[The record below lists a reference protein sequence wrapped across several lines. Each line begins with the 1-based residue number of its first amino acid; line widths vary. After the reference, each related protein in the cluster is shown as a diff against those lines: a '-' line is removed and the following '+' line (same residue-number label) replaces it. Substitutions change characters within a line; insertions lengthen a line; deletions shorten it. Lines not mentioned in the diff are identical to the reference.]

1 MYNHSLYLFNSKGG
15 LHPFYP
21 ASQYVVLRENV
32 TSVNDLHGNV
42 VVPNMT
48 VAKLALCKHNNMNY
62 VNKLWSLFSNDT
74 LMKEVDAMI
83 CMFYPSDCQNYLIF
97 NKTTIFMPA
106 HRFFI
111 KRCKY
116 EEDERLLRWL
126 YDEPKAHVIV
136 VAAGRYDAEYLN
148 YYTGRRVPYVVASNI
163 LSYSPPTTY
172 SPTRDSFLYA
182 PFKFRTYTESI
193 IEQIHNA
200 CNRTG
205 FNCSVVKIRSAVRGP
220 FTLDDINSF
229 RATIVFPYAVLSYYL
244 ADLIASA
251 VPMFIPS
258 PRMIVQEKVLIDAK
272 TKDPSYCGAK
282 WQELP
287 KHPNSTHPYSPEDYD
302 PKAVEYWLQ
311 YAMFYTP
318 CSIVF
323 DSYDELAR
331 LMQTTDYAK
340 VYECNLLYR
349 KKVMEH
355 NDREWRRLFVQI
367 QRNRVFPTSIQSA
380 LDWYETKSLF
390 FFICLGIVTY
400 NAIQL
405 IITND

>member
-1 MYNHSLYLFNSKGG
+1 
-15 LHPFYP
+15 
-21 ASQYVVLRENV
+21 
-32 TSVNDLHGNV
+32 
-42 VVPNMT
+42 
-48 VAKLALCKHNNMNY
+48 
-62 VNKLWSLFSNDT
+62 
-74 LMKEVDAMI
+74 MI
-83 CMFYPSDCQNYLIF
+83 CMFYPSHCQNYLIF
-97 NKTTIFMPA
+97 NITKIFMTA

-148 YYTGRRVPYVVASNI
+148 YYTGRRVPYIVASNI

-205 FNCSVVKIRSAVRGP
+205 FNCSVVKNRSAVRGP

-258 PRMIVQEKVLIDAK
+258 PRMIVQEKVLTPRPRTLRTVERSGRNCRSIPTQLIPTPQRITIRK
-272 TKDPSYCGAK
+272 Q
-282 WQELP
+282 W
-287 KHPNSTHPYSPEDYD
+287 STGFS
-302 PKAVEYWLQ
+302 
-311 YAMFYTP
+311 MP
-318 CSIVF
+318 CSTRRVPLCLI
-323 DSYDELAR
+323 AT
-331 LMQTTDYAK
+331 M
-340 VYECNLLYR
+340 N
-349 KKVMEH
+349 
-355 NDREWRRLFVQI
+355 WR
-367 QRNRVFPTSIQSA
+367 
-380 LDWYETKSLF
+380 
-390 FFICLGIVTY
+390 G
-400 NAIQL
+400 
-405 IITND
+405 

>member
-163 LSYSPPTTY
+163 LSYSY
-172 SPTRDSFLYA
+172 NL
-182 PFKFRTYTESI
+182 
-193 IEQIHNA
+193 
-200 CNRTG
+200 
-205 FNCSVVKIRSAVRGP
+205 
-220 FTLDDINSF
+220 
-229 RATIVFPYAVLSYYL
+229 FPY
-244 ADLIASA
+244 
-251 VPMFIPS
+251 
-258 PRMIVQEKVLIDAK
+258 
-272 TKDPSYCGAK
+272 T
-282 WQELP
+282 
-287 KHPNSTHPYSPEDYD
+287 
-302 PKAVEYWLQ
+302 
-311 YAMFYTP
+311 
-318 CSIVF
+318 
-323 DSYDELAR
+323 
-331 LMQTTDYAK
+331 
-340 VYECNLLYR
+340 
-349 KKVMEH
+349 
-355 NDREWRRLFVQI
+355 
-367 QRNRVFPTSIQSA
+367 
-380 LDWYETKSLF
+380 
-390 FFICLGIVTY
+390 
-400 NAIQL
+400 
-405 IITND
+405 